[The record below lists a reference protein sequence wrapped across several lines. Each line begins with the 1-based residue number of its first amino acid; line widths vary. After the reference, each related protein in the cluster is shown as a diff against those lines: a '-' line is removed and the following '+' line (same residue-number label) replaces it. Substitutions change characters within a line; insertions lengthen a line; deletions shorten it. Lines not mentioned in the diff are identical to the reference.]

1 MYKGLQV
8 GRGIAALLVVLHH
21 ATLGGD
27 VFYGNDAFKGF
38 WDFGHIG
45 VDFFFVLSGFIIYWV
60 HSNDSVSVNNAVSY
74 IKKRLIRIY
83 PPFILISVVLLLS
96 YAVLPSVSE
105 TNRDIGIITSLL
117 LIPTPPLE
125 PALSVSWTLMH
136 EMLFYSAFLILFVSR
151 NVLHVFLVGWG
162 FAIASFN
169 LISDGDGILNSFF
182 LNPHNLQFL
191 FGVAAAII
199 VKKEKQNSLSM
210 IVGLTM
216 LATYL
221 IGHQYHAFE
230 NASALILKTYLGI
243 CFMFIVVGLCSVESR
258 VQYPGFFVFLGAASY
273 SVYLVHN
280 PVISLANR
288 ISHKVYQ
295 QAPLIPEVF
304 FIVTATLGVIS
315 GIVYY
320 LLWEKPSLQYLKRT
334 YLKKQKL

>member
-60 HSNDSVSVNNAVSY
+60 HSNDNVGINNAVSY
-74 IKKRLIRIY
+74 TKKRLIRIY

-96 YAVLPSVSE
+96 YTVLPGVSE
-105 TNRDIGIITSLL
+105 NNRDIGIITSLF
-117 LIPTPPLE
+117 LIPTPPLN

-136 EMLFYSAFLILFVSR
+136 EMLFYSVFLILFASR
-151 NVLHVFLVGWG
+151 NILHACFVAWG
-162 FAIASFN
+162 FAIAFIN
-169 LISDGDGILNSFF
+169 LIGVEDGILRNFF

-191 FGVAAAII
+191 FGVVAANF
-199 VKKEKQNSLSM
+199 VKKEKQN
-210 IVGLTM
+210 GLFMAIGLVM
-216 LATYL
+216 LAAYL
-221 IGHQYHAFE
+221 IAHQYHVVG
-230 NASALILKTYLGI
+230 NASALMLKAYLGI
-243 CFMFIVVGLCSVESR
+243 CFMFIVIGLCSVESR
-258 VQYPGFFVFLGAASY
+258 VRYPDYLIFLGAASY
-273 SVYLVHN
+273 SVYLIHN

-288 ISHKVYQ
+288 IAHKIYH
-295 QAPLIPEVF
+295 QAALMPEVF
-304 FIVTATLGVIS
+304 FVFTATLGLMS

-320 LLWEKPSLQYLKRT
+320 LLWERPSLQYLKRT
-334 YLKKQKL
+334 CLKKQ